1 VFTTDTRGNLDMF
14 DANTGLEIQRPL
26 ALDDGDACVPIGGGV
41 SIAEGK
47 VFVECDA
54 SPQHGSWILSF
65 RLP

>member
-1 VFTTDTRGNLDMF
+1 MF